1 MTRNLENKID
11 IETGWKN
18 ALKSTFDSMC
28 FLSLMRGVKK
38 EYLKKE
44 VCPEFKNIFRA
55 FDLCPFSKVKIVI
68 LGQDP
73 YHNKG
78 QADGLSFSVPLG
90 TSLPPSLKN
99 IYKEISSDCGIE
111 NKTSGDLS
119 VLAKQGVLLLN
130 SILTVRAHSPASH
143 RDLGWEGFTD
153 EVLKTLSD
161 KKNNVV
167 FMLWGNYAKNKKSLI
182 DKDKHLILEAAHP
195 SPFSAYGGFFGC
207 KHFSKANKYLKEN
220 KKTTIKW

>member
-1 MTRNLENKID
+1 MTKNLENKID
-11 IETGWKN
+11 IEAGWKS
-18 ALKSTFDSMC
+18 ALKNTFDSDW
-28 FLSLMRGVKK
+28 FLSLMESVKK
-38 EYLKKE
+38 EYKEKE
-44 VCPEFKNIFRA
+44 VYPEFQNIFRA
-55 FDLCPFSKVKIVI
+55 FDLCPFNKVKIVI

-78 QADGLSFSVPLG
+78 QANGLSFSVSVG
-90 TSLPPSLKN
+90 TPLPPSLKN
-99 IYKEISSDCGIE
+99 IYKEIESDCGIE
-111 NKTSGDLS
+111 RKASGDLS
-119 VLAKQGVLLLN
+119 GFANQGVLLLN
-130 SILTVRAHSPASH
+130 SILTVGAGSPASH
-143 RDLGWEGFTD
+143 RDLGWERFTD
-153 EVLKTLSD
+153 EVLKSISD